1 VSSVAIRRRPLFRWG
16 QGARGVAGAAGL
28 ILFFGLWEASIRL
41 GWLPE
46 RLLPL
51 PSELP
56 ATWFAEIEGG
66 YWQRAVLDSLSHY
79 SIGLLLGSVLGAIL
93 GVLAASLPALDAL
106 LGGIVRLLRPI
117 PGLAWVPFAIIWFG
131 LGQAGAIF
139 VIAISVFW
147 INFYAAHA
155 AVQSVD
161 RDLLE
166 VADAFGHSGF
176 WGRVT
181 KIVLPASAPGLLAG
195 FRTGLGQAW
204 MSVVAAEL
212 FGVPGIGARM
222 MQASSL
228 LATDLVVIYMLTMA
242 LLYALTDTVFVGV
255 RNRVLAWQR

>member
-1 VSSVAIRRRPLFRWG
+1 MTLPGRLDRSAFRLAMGALGLTLLF
-16 QGARGVAGAAGL
+16 GV
-28 ILFFGLWEASIRL
+28 WEGSIRL
-41 GWLPE
+41 GLLPE

-51 PSELP
+51 PSRLP
-56 ATWFAEIEGG
+56 FAWAREIRGG
-66 YWQRAVLDSLSHY
+66 YWQQAVLDSLSHY
-79 SIGLLLGSVLGAIL
+79 GLGLALGSLLGAVAGIL
-93 GVLAASLPALDAL
+93 AGTLAWLDAL

-131 LGQAGAIF
+131 LGPAGAVFI
-139 VIAISVFW
+139 IATSVFW

-161 RDLLE
+161 RNLIE
-166 VADAFGHSGF
+166 VAEAFGHGDF
-176 WGRVT
+176 LGRLR

-228 LATDLVVIYMLTMA
+228 LATDLVLIYMLTMA
-242 LLYALTDTVFVGV
+242 LLYAVTDSVFVLL
-255 RNRVLAWQR
+255 RRRILAWQL